1 MPNIIEQQDLL
12 KGLPDDSLS
21 MLMQNPTGDIPPF
34 LVAAEAQ
41 RRQSIR
47 EQFSGGPQESVVD
60 TLTKQLASVP
70 QNIEA
75 PMQTPPQMPPPQM
88 QAGIDALQQGMRR
101 GGFVQRYQ
109 DGSLVQTMAQRF
121 GTRYPTVEE
130 LSSMSPEELSALRE
144 YQGAAA
150 DKRLR
155 DISQI
160 TGGRYGQGLEWQ
172 RDLAESR
179 ASGPLSQYYSPET
192 VVDSAKKLKELP
204 SEAEMQSVLAGESSL
219 GPTYN
224 PGTMEP
230 SKYGMSASDRKYAP
244 VTKPRDETA
253 AQDDSSED
261 NKDAAEK
268 AALRKRLEELYG
280 KTEVSDWEKAQK
292 WFAAAQAAI
301 KPGQSNWE
309 ATINALSALGSGAAE
324 ERAAEREAL
333 IAREK
338 AMLEWD
344 MSQYDADRK
353 ERAAIAADTRAYER
367 ELAKMNILSPADAVK
382 GYVEELK
389 LLDAE
394 LNADTPPSEDRR
406 AQILSEMNGLR
417 TAIATVRKGVGYGA
431 GGVSDMN
438 TMRQL
443 AAGQ

>member
-12 KGLPDDSLS
+12 KGLPDARLS

-88 QAGIDALQQGMRR
+88 QAGVGALEQGMRD
-101 GGFVQRYQ
+101 GGMVQRYQ
-109 DGSLVQTMAQRF
+109 DGSLVERYYRYGPRGA
-121 GTRYPTVEE
+121 GAPITRVGETSLTSGIYNFLFPGGEETAPSGDILSAPTVEE
-130 LSSMSPEELSALRE
+130 LSRISTQRRE
-144 YQGAAA
+144 AEADAGRTREPTMYGMTAAE
-150 DKRLR
+150 RR
-155 DISQI
+155 
-160 TGGRYGQGLEWQ
+160 GM
-172 RDLAESR
+172 
-179 ASGPLSQYYSPET
+179 PLSSP
-192 VVDSAKKLKELP
+192 A
-204 SEAEMQSVLAGESSL
+204 
-219 GPTYN
+219 
-224 PGTMEP
+224 
-230 SKYGMSASDRKYAP
+230 AP
-244 VTKPRDETA
+244 AQKPRDETA
-253 AQDDSSED
+253 GQEDTSEENQSSAQE
-261 NKDAAEK
+261 
-268 AALRKRLEELYG
+268 AALRKRLEDLYG
-280 KTEVSDWEKAQK
+280 QTGVSDWEKAQK

-301 KPGQSNWE
+301 RPGQSNWE
-309 ATINALSALGSGAAE
+309 ATINALAAFGGGAAE

-353 ERAAIAADTRAYER
+353 ERAAIAADTLAYRR